1 MSGKETI
8 MIERL
13 NRQLF
18 TILKYTKTGPDAG
31 GSYKTDWVPQEPLYG
46 VVTRVTSTDTE
57 LTNSDILSRQKRIR
71 AFSELNISYL
81 DKILLDG
88 EKWKIVGEPES
99 VPSMRNRR
107 VKSTV
112 IIIEKEGKN

>member
-1 MSGKETI
+1 

-18 TILKYTKTGPDAG
+18 TVLKYTKTGPDSG
-31 GSYKTDWVPQEPLYG
+31 GSYRTDWIPQTPLYG
-46 VVTRVTSTDTE
+46 VVTRVNTLDVE
-57 LTNSDILSRQKRIR
+57 LSNSDILSRQKRIR
-71 AFSELNISYL
+71 TFSELNISYL

-88 EKWKIVGEPES
+88 EKWKIIGEPETVS
-99 VPSMRNRR
+99 SMRNRR
-107 VKSTV
+107 TKSTV